1 MAKPDFRADD
11 PRPDWK
17 YETKPF
23 HYGRP
28 DDASV
33 VWRGQRHGVVR
44 VARADRRLAQPE
56 PEAPTQTITGRYQN
70 AAAAGRG
77 AGPAFLLHVNQA
89 GKHIEALLVR
99 ASESSQSSE
108 SPKASA
114 PIAEHRLGG
123 DLRGGRFILYDAD
136 GNSGAL
142 QASGPSTVTVDYAP
156 ASLIDEPFIMREQRP
171 TFLDD
176 ALEPL
181 IALCGDGPV
190 DAQAA
195 RQTLEET
202 ERTPLT
208 DAQMAFIADALAA
221 NKVLPFVAR
230 YHQHASSLRSAE
242 RALAVFA
249 ADALEQ
255 YLAGVV
261 ADRRWPRQPMAGRE
275 YARAML
281 AVQTVTVGHSLKSL
295 GQWLEDL
302 TVESLGA
309 IPGIGLSP
317 GAHPL
322 TTLRWL
328 LGVAEGHDV
337 RRIGYHLE
345 LDLTRKGFKG
355 WGKARAVVYAGT
367 MGVRS
372 AQASSFRGA
381 LVEYGVVLV
390 GVGLVLD
397 RGGGDADIKGSA
409 DFATFGEWTP
419 ADFVGSIKLLEGS
432 LWAGQSVLGK
442 KVGRVAGDVAVV
454 LGGRGNHPDLIVPL
468 PGFGPFR
475 QGIGAEFSISVGRV
489 LENGRRFETKDFARP
504 QRRALVPI
512 GGKREGRVH
521 FDLGSALL
529 KGLGRQAVRI
539 CAAKWLPWL
548 ASKESALR
556 IVGQADTVDLPARN
570 QELSQLRARNVQQAL
585 VDILGGELAIPSERL
600 EVRGI
605 GDVQAAMVDRD
616 ETPDRQF
623 RRVDMEL
630 NGRSVLVLWSS

>member
-1 MAKPDFRADD
+1 MAKPDFRSED

-17 YETKPF
+17 YEAKPF

-28 DDASV
+28 HDASV
-33 VWRGQRHGVVR
+33 AWRGQRHGVVR
-44 VARADRRLAQPE
+44 VARADRRLAEPA
-56 PEAPTQTITGRYQN
+56 PEAPAQTITGRYQN
-70 AAAAGRG
+70 AAAAGHG
-77 AGPAFLLHVNQA
+77 PGPAFLLHVNQA

-99 ASESSQSSE
+99 ASG
-108 SPKASA
+108 AGA
-114 PIAEHRLGG
+114 PIVEHRLGG
-123 DLRGGRFILYDAD
+123 DLRGGRFVLYDAD

-142 QASGPSTVTVDYAP
+142 HASGPATVTVDYAP
-156 ASLIDEPFIMREQRP
+156 AFLIDEPFTVREQRP
-171 TFLDD
+171 TFLEE

-181 IALCGDGPV
+181 IALCGDGP
-190 DAQAA
+190 DDIQTA

-208 DAQMAFIADALAA
+208 DAQMAFVADALAA
-221 NKVLPFVAR
+221 NKVLPFVIR

-249 ADALEQ
+249 TDALEQ
-255 YLAGVV
+255 YLASVV
-261 ADRRWPRQPMAGRE
+261 ADRRWPRQLAAARE
-275 YARAML
+275 YARASL
-281 AVQTVTVGHSLKSL
+281 VLQAVTVGHSLKSL
-295 GQWLEDL
+295 WQWVQDL
-302 TVESLGA
+302 TVESLAA
-309 IPGIGLSP
+309 IPSIGLSP

-328 LGVAEGHDV
+328 LGVAEGPDV

-345 LDLTRKGFKG
+345 LDLKRKGFKG
-355 WGKARAVVYAGT
+355 WGKAKAVVYGGT

-381 LVEYGVVLV
+381 LFEYGVVLV
-390 GVGLVLD
+390 GVGLVLAKG
-397 RGGGDADIKGSA
+397 GGGDADIKGSA
-409 DFATFGEWTP
+409 SFATFGEWTP

-432 LWAGQSVLGK
+432 LWAGQELLGK

-454 LGGRGNHPDLIVPL
+454 LAGRGNHPEIIVPL
-468 PGFGPFR
+468 AGLGPFR
-475 QGIGAEFSISVGRV
+475 KGVGAEFSISVGRV
-489 LENGRRFETKDFARP
+489 LEGDQRLETKEFARP
-504 QRRALVPI
+504 ERRALIPI

-548 ASKESALR
+548 ASKDSVLR

-585 VDILGGELAIPSERL
+585 VDILGSDLAIVGEHL

-623 RRVDMEL
+623 RRVDLEL
-630 NGRSVLVLWSS
+630 NGRSVLVLWSSR